1 MSFLVFTSGLYI
13 LWPSLHAPC
22 PLLHGWTHLSVPLP
36 SHYHCRS
43 RGAARAVRGEAA
55 GSASCAGFPRSDS
68 RYMVKSTHCIFMDEQ
83 TACCLLLIMDNE
95 NIICMQ
101 RITAFWAD
109 TELYYSK
116 MYHWMRSQFP
126 WGENT
131 CWFWNLLFNGLFG
144 WGVPSVFA
152 GVMDEKQ
159 AGIHSL
165 TWTVRVWSIFQHMY

>member
-1 MSFLVFTSGLYI
+1 MPLAPCSMGE
-13 LWPSLHAPC
+13 PSLP
-22 PLLHGWTHLSVPLP
+22 VPLP
-36 SHYHCRS
+36 SHYHCRP
-43 RGAARAVRGEAA
+43 RGAARAMRGEAA
-55 GSASCAGFPRSDS
+55 GSAHCAGFPRSDS

-83 TACCLLLIMDNE
+83 TSCCLLLIMDDE

-109 TELYYSK
+109 IELYYSK
-116 MYHWMRSQFP
+116 MYQCMR
-126 WGENT
+126 ENN

-144 WGVPSVFA
+144 WGGPSIFT

-159 AGIHSL
+159 VGIHSL